1 MIYKL
6 NDGQRHQD
14 QTQSVAVDLA
24 LKCDHRSYHII
35 MYLIIDN

>member
-14 QTQSVAVDLA
+14 KTQSVAVDLA
-24 LKCDHRSYHII
+24 LNREHRSISHNYVSH
-35 MYLIIDN
+35 Y